1 MYSSDS
7 NLKITISKQGGMEQK
22 RASELQPLTFLATVT
37 LHEVCARF
45 VFHADK
51 PSSPVS
57 GSNSEMTLFE
67 ILQLLSAMA
76 TMN

>member
-7 NLKITISKQGGMEQK
+7 NLKITISKQGGMEEK

-45 VFHADK
+45 VFSMLISLHLQFLAA
-51 PSSPVS
+51 
-57 GSNSEMTLFE
+57 
-67 ILQLLSAMA
+67 ILK
-76 TMN
+76 